1 MSNIYTN
8 PEKYGLT
15 ILKRSTPPCPTS
27 SISSCCSVTPRAVE
41 EDGRA
46 TQDAHARHR
55 SSTRGSRA
63 SLETMTDYE
72 NLQHE
77 LDTMRGA
84 DPTDKVSMLRLAAEA
99 VRKIKLG
106 RHGVS
111 DGHQADMG

>member
-15 ILKRSTPPCPTS
+15 ILEEVHAPLSYEFDIVLLFGHAESGRRGWASDSGCSCPS
-27 SISSCCSVTPRAVE
+27 PFEYQGLESITW
-41 EDGRA
+41 
-46 TQDAHARHR
+46 
-55 SSTRGSRA
+55 
-63 SLETMTDYE
+63 LETMTDYE

-106 RHGVS
+106 RHERS
-111 DGHQADMG
+111 E